1 MVDITA
7 TALDY
12 AIIIIYFVGIL
23 FVGTL
28 FGRFTKNTNDFFFGG
43 QKFAWWLVAM
53 SCVATVVGSYSFIKY
68 SAIGYT
74 HGLSSTMT
82 YLNDWFIVPFFVL
95 GWLPILYFNRIQSIP
110 EFFKRRF
117 DEKTKIV
124 TTFYILVFLVG
135 YVGINL
141 YTLGVALQPLLK
153 INLYVIVVVVAVVG
167 AVYMHA
173 GGQTSVI
180 MTDLLQGFILLAAGF
195 LVLALGLGY
204 LGGFERFIDGLPL
217 AHRYPFADFN
227 SPPEFNFVGV
237 FWQDAAASSVAF
249 YFMNQGTIMRFLSCR
264 STRDG
269 RKAMYA
275 IVLVL
280 MPLAVLAIANTGW
293 LGRAMTTHGMIPE
306 VDDRDI
312 FLVVASKITQPG
324 VFGLILAALTAALM
338 STIDTLINAISAIFV
353 NDIYRPYVKNDA
365 PDAHYLKIARWTA
378 IGATVVGIGL
388 VPFFA
393 SYKSIYEVH
402 GTFIASITPPV
413 VTLILLS
420 IFSKRI
426 TPAAAFWTLILGFIL
441 MTLATTVAPEM
452 IEPFAH
458 DIDSSRGYKYI
469 RALFGIVV
477 CVALAFGISFVTKP
491 RAPEELDGLVID
503 SVHSA
508 RRRYK
513 QTGALGGAAK
523 QNAAGGVSG
532 HLISEP
538 DDRNY
543 ASPILLRGKAREMS
557 PEYVVLSAADL
568 EKLDARPGDLLFVED
583 ERWWFGG
590 LLSVQLRAARPHN
603 ETGVLHISDEA
614 LRAGSLSVDAG
625 RRLRVQKIL

>member
-1 MVDITA
+1 MDIQA
-7 TALDY
+7 TSLDL
-12 AIIIIYFVGIL
+12 AVIICYFIGIL
-23 FVGTL
+23 LIGTL
-28 FGRFTKNTNDFFFGG
+28 FGKFTNSTKDFFFGG
-43 QKFAWWLVAM
+43 QRFAWWLVAM
-53 SCVATVVGSYSFIKY
+53 SCVATVVGSYSFVKY
-68 SAIGYT
+68 SSIGYT

-110 EFFKRRF
+110 EYFKRRF
-117 DEKTKIV
+117 DEKTKLV

-153 INLYVIVVVVAVVG
+153 INLYVIVVLVAAVG
-167 AVYMHA
+167 AIYMHA

-180 MTDLLQGFILLAAGF
+180 MTDLLQGFILLGAGF
-195 LVLALGLGY
+195 LVLFLGLGY
-204 LGGFERFIDGLPL
+204 LGGLERFIDGLPQ

-293 LGRAMTTHGMIPE
+293 LGRAMTTHGLIPE
-306 VDDRDI
+306 VNDRDI

-324 VFGLILAALTAALM
+324 IFGLILAALTAALM

-353 NDIYRPYVKNDA
+353 NDIYKPYVKADA
-365 PDAHYLKIARWTA
+365 PDAHYLRLARIVAIAAA
-378 IGATVVGIGL
+378 IVGILL

-426 TPAAAFWTLILGFIL
+426 TPTAAFATLIFGFVF
-441 MTLATTVAPEM
+441 MVLAIVVSPEM

-458 DIDSSRGYKYI
+458 GIDGARGYKYI
-469 RALFGIVV
+469 RAFFGIGV
-477 CVALAFGISFVTKP
+477 CVALAFGISFFTKP
-491 RAPEELDGLVID
+491 RPAEEIEGLVID
-503 SVHSA
+503 SIGA
-508 RRRYK
+508 AKRRYK
-513 QTGALGGAAK
+513 QLGLPKADSDAADSE
-523 QNAAGGVSG
+523 A

-538 DDRNY
+538 DDREF
-543 ASPILLRGKAREMS
+543 AKPILLKGKARDMA
-557 PEYVVLSAADL
+557 PEYVVLSAEDM
-568 EKLDARPGDLLFVED
+568 ERIKARPGDLLFVEH
-583 ERWWFGG
+583 ERWWYGG
-590 LLSVQLRAARPHN
+590 LCSVQLRAARPHD
-603 ETGVLHISDEA
+603 EPGVLHISDEA
-614 LRAGSLSVDAG
+614 LQAGKLSVDFG